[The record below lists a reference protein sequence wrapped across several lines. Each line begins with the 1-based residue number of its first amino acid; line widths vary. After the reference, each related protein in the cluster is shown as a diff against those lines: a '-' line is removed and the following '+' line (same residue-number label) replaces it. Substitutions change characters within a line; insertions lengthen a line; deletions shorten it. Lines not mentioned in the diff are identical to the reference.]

1 MTKQSRIG
9 AISAELFAVL
19 TSGRQ
24 LVPFSRRYV
33 EFDLAEAYLVVDA
46 VRLLRDKGGE
56 RPVGRKIG
64 FTNKAVWGSL
74 GIASPI
80 WNFVYD
86 RSVRDGSTTVAEF
99 PLQGLP
105 EPRIEPEVVLHLW
118 EEPSS
123 RMSDRELLSCIDWIA
138 PAFEIVSSVFP
149 GWHFSAADAAA
160 AFGLHAGLVLG
171 TKLRVDEMGVNAMS
185 ELSSFGIELTCG
197 DDTRRGN
204 AKHILGGP
212 LAALRYLIEEIAR
225 HSNCKALRRGELVAT
240 GTLTE
245 AMPAL
250 PGATW
255 RVRFSGI
262 GLQSVHVSLV

>member
-149 GWHFSAADAAA
+149 GWHFSAADATA

-204 AKHILGGP
+204 AKDILGGP